1 MKELHSEIEIEA
13 SAERV
18 WKVLTNIAAFPQ
30 WNPFI
35 RRASGEIRTGERLEV
50 HMQPSG
56 AKAMTFRPKVLKVE
70 PNRELRWRGQ
80 LWVRGLFDGEHIF
93 TIENIAPARVRFVQR
108 EQFSGVLVPLLAR
121 SLDRDTKRG
130 FDEMNQA
137 LKSQAEKTSIPD
149 SYWIGE
155 ELDWQASTAPVEL
168 YVELPYWLM
177 VPDCVQDV
185 EVNGHEFL
193 VDIGE
198 NFVELYAHVVLDSR
212 STCLYIGPPQ
222 GLRPDLLKAIKRSK
236 ATVMSRK
243 CKTVLRIHS
252 DCNKDALAASRETG
266 RRRRAAYAYLTSFC
280 EAHFDVVNRLI
291 QQYRLAT
298 YDYFAYEL
306 SPWDIPMWFVKMG
319 LGFDTVKIILQDYLT
334 WDRKPMIVSGKTRE
348 RYKLIDPSKLQTAL
362 TLQPSAGEFD
372 LMDALNL
379 MERGNYSDAVRRIT
393 TAIETQT
400 EFALR
405 QELLKKHSL
414 PDVEKRLKASE
425 NDFPGRLRQYQKLS
439 DRKLSDALAKELD
452 ITRAL
457 RHSIVHDGKR
467 IPFNE
472 RGRAQK
478 AVDTGRWIFDW
489 LENQPA
495 RFDVRE
501 KKIGKRSLGRHFSL
515 YHSEITPAGVVVHKP
530 PF

>member
-1 MKELHSEIEIEA
+1 MNDVQSKSSE
-13 SAERV
+13 
-18 WKVLTNIAAFPQ
+18 N
-30 WNPFI
+30 
-35 RRASGEIRTGERLEV
+35 
-50 HMQPSG
+50 
-56 AKAMTFRPKVLKVE
+56 
-70 PNRELRWRGQ
+70 
-80 LWVRGLFDGEHIF
+80 
-93 TIENIAPARVRFVQR
+93 
-108 EQFSGVLVPLLAR
+108 
-121 SLDRDTKRG
+121 
-130 FDEMNQA
+130 
-137 LKSQAEKTSIPD
+137 TSIPD
-149 SYWIGE
+149 SYWIGQ
-155 ELDWQASTAPVEL
+155 ELDWQATTAPVEL
-168 YVELPYWLM
+168 YVELPYWVM
-177 VPDCVQDV
+177 VPDCTQDV
-185 EVNGHEFL
+185 EVNGHKFK
-193 VDIGE
+193 VDIRE
-198 NFVELYAHVVLDSR
+198 DFVELYAHVVVDSR
-212 STCLYIGPPQ
+212 STCLYIGPPK
-222 GLRPDLLKAIKRSK
+222 RPSPDLLKVIKKSK
-236 ATVMSRK
+236 ATVINRK

-291 QQYRLAT
+291 QEYRLAT

-306 SPWDIPMWFVKMG
+306 SPWDIPMWFVKRG
-319 LGFDTVKIILQDYLT
+319 SGFDTVKIILQDYLT
-334 WDRKPMIVSGKTRE
+334 WDKKPVTVSGGTKE
-348 RYKLIDPSKLQTAL
+348 RYKLIDPPELQAAL
-362 TLQPSAGEFD
+362 AFQPSAGEFD
-372 LMDALNL
+372 LMDALNF

-393 TAIETQT
+393 TAIEAQT

-405 QELLKKHSL
+405 QELLKKHPL

-439 DRKLSDALAKELD
+439 GRKLSDALTKELD
-452 ITRAL
+452 MTRAL

-515 YHSEITPAGVVVHKP
+515 YYSEIIPAGVIVHKP
-530 PF
+530 PFSGS